1 MISLKNNIPKYM
13 IIPLVIILYGV
24 SLITFYTNVN
34 NGLMLAIYIAI
45 YILMVSIQDYKP
57 ARRSFKERLKKVL
70 LFIIS
75 LVIWT
80 LILTLFDPLYMDTKI
95 DSVIFCFNN
104 LIPLDLCDFE
114 LKI

>member
-1 MISLKNNIPKYM
+1 MISLKNNLSKYM

-45 YILMVSIQDYKP
+45 YILMLSIQDYKP

-70 LFIIS
+70 LFIVS

-80 LILTLFDPLYMDTKI
+80 LILTLFYPVYMYTKI
-95 DSVIFCFNN
+95 DRVIFCVNN
-104 LIPLDLCDFE
+104 LIPQVVCDFK

>member
-24 SLITFYTNVN
+24 SLITFFTNVN

-57 ARRSFKERLKKVL
+57 ARSSFKERLKKVL

-95 DSVIFCFNN
+95 DSMIFCFNN
-104 LIPLDLCDFE
+104 LIPLVLCDF
-114 LKI
+114 I

>member
-1 MISLKNNIPKYM
+1 M
-13 IIPLVIILYGV
+13 IILYGV

-45 YILMVSIQDYKP
+45 YILMLSIQDYKP
-57 ARRSFKERLKKVL
+57 ARRSSKERLKKVL
-70 LFIIS
+70 LFTVS

-95 DSVIFCFNN
+95 DSIIFGFNT
-104 LIPLDLCDFE
+104 LIPLDLCDF
-114 LKI
+114 I

>member
-24 SLITFYTNVN
+24 SLITFFTNVN

-70 LFIIS
+70 LFIVS

-80 LILTLFDPLYMDTKI
+80 LILTLFDPPYIDTKI
-95 DSVIFCFNN
+95 DSMIFCFNN
-104 LIPLDLCDFE
+104 LIPLGLCDF
-114 LKI
+114 I